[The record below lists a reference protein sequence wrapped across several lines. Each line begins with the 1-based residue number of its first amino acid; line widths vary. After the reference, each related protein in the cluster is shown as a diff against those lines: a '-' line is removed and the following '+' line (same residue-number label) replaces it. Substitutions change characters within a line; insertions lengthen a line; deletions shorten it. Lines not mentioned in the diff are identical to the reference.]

1 MAHQRAKGLF
11 SIIFKKSGR
20 VFRQT
25 AVGGNLS
32 NMENKTT
39 KFIYKTLI
47 LFPIGFGIWTFIIGI
62 DSFYWFFPTM
72 MGFGTAFG
80 IIFWNLF
87 DYEKFNGM
95 EMTDFLESR
104 HKLNMENSDEN
115 WNQITDLTEKSIIK
129 LKVLEKSKN
138 FLKIEIPRKLFHS
151 ILTAE
156 KTENG
161 ITLKIQKK
169 GILKFLPDN
178 AENYYTIQKFE
189 KEIKTTA
196 NNGYSK

>member
-1 MAHQRAKGLF
+1 
-11 SIIFKKSGR
+11 
-20 VFRQT
+20 
-25 AVGGNLS
+25 
-32 NMENKTT
+32 MENKTT

-47 LFPIGFGIWTFIIGI
+47 LFPIGFGILTFIVGI
-62 DSFYWFFPTM
+62 DNFYWFFPTM
-72 MGFGTAFG
+72 MGFGFAFG

-87 DYEKFNGM
+87 DYEKFNEM
-95 EMTDFLESR
+95 EITDFLESR
-104 HKLNMENSDEN
+104 QKLNMENSYEN
-115 WNQITDLTEKSIIK
+115 WNRITNLTEKSIVK

-161 ITLKIQKK
+161 ISLKIEKK

-178 AENYYTIQKFE
+178 AQNYYTIQKFE
-189 KEIKTTA
+189 KELKTTA
-196 NNGYSK
+196 NNNYNS